1 MVHEHSKALNVLS
14 PKLQTQTQISESSAS
29 TTEHVNNYPDI
40 IENQKD
46 FSQIQMSRDQFD
58 ELPFY
63 IKEKIMREHPKFKDE
78 DHEEN
83 NDSSDLNSQPN
94 DYYNNLQVDDDFSI
108 WNPQPNDYYNNLGED
123 EDFPN

>member
-1 MVHEHSKALNVLS
+1 MYYHRNCRL
-14 PKLQTQTQISESSAS
+14 KLKFQNHAS

-83 NDSSDLNSQPN
+83 NDSSDLNSQMIIIII
-94 DYYNNLQVDDDFSI
+94 YK
-108 WNPQPNDYYNNLGED
+108 
-123 EDFPN
+123 